1 MESDSSTT
9 NNDAVEISDNDLYT
23 QKRPTL
29 SFIGILIST
38 FFLRVAFGSTTV
50 LMPIYI
56 FLHLGM
62 EGWAANISIIIVEIT
77 YALAV
82 IVSSGY
88 FGFRSD
94 VSDAKRWILLG
105 TAAGGLILGGYGV
118 CALNWQGWIGIIPLA
133 NGLMIF
139 GMSLFHFLHGLAG
152 SIKVNASYGYI
163 SRFSVYETRATR
175 MGLYNV
181 AVSGGRSVGVILA
194 GVLYNVIVGVKE
206 LNRWGMN
213 NLITYWRPEHP
224 QNLAYLYLL
233 FALAIVISAVVVFL
247 MVDKTKPVLEHEDY
261 SVKEELMM
269 SWKLMT
275 DKNRRGIVLPL
286 LGTASILG
294 ILNNWGFLVLSIE
307 SNPADASITTI
318 VFTLAMGLP
327 MALWGWVADKIGRKK
342 SLTIGVAGLLM
353 MSVVIGIAFFG
364 NYMTGGQ
371 SWLDPTSEFDP
382 NGFINNWWILVL
394 LVISLFLG
402 SAYFPAISGRLGD
415 SSSIGHKEERHG
427 STMSVQQTIL
437 SVSEIIGILLGGIAL
452 TVVFAIS
459 NRTDNFAYNLI
470 GLLVPIICLLILTT
484 ITSFLW
490 PEEEDFIDTSKV
502 RRKEEAQNDENKEG
516 FFKKMYS
523 KVKKTRKTSRE

>member
-1 MESDSSTT
+1 MSTKPSNNSDDTFDSTNIT
-9 NNDAVEISDNDLYT
+9 NGTNADDLYT
-23 QKRPTL
+23 QKKPTL

-56 FLHLGM
+56 FLHLKM
-62 EGWAANISIIIVEIT
+62 EGWEANLSIIFVEVT

-82 IVSSGY
+82 IISSGY

-105 TAAGGLILGGYGV
+105 TAAGGLILVGYGI

-163 SRFSVYETRATR
+163 SRFSVYETRATK

-194 GVLYNVIVGVKE
+194 GVLYNALIGINELIRIAERNIIADVSELTAVRNVIS
-206 LNRWGMN
+206 
-213 NLITYWRPEHP
+213 YWSPIYP
-224 QNLAYLYLL
+224 QRLVYLYLL
-233 FALAIVISAVVVFL
+233 FSFAIVISIVAVYF

-261 SVKEELMM
+261 SVKQEMLM

-286 LGTASILG
+286 LGTAAIIG
-294 ILNNWGFLVLSIE
+294 ILNNWGFLILSIE
-307 SNPADASITTI
+307 SNPADASLTT
-318 VFTLAMGLP
+318 VLFTLSMGLP
-327 MALWGWVADKIGRKK
+327 MALWGWLADKIGRRKA
-342 SLTIGVAGLLM
+342 LTIGVAGLLM
-353 MSVVIGIAFFG
+353 MAVVIGIAFFG
-364 NYMTGGQ
+364 NFMTVGP
-371 SWLDPTSEFDP
+371 WYDPTSEFNP
-382 NGFINNWWILVL
+382 GGFTSNWWIAAL

-427 STMSVQQTIL
+427 STMSIQQTII
-437 SVSEIIGILLGGIAL
+437 SVSEIIGIILGGIAL

-470 GLLVPIICLLILTT
+470 GLLIPIVLLLILTT
-484 ITSFLW
+484 IASLLW
-490 PEEEDFIDTSKV
+490 PAEEDFIDTSKV
-502 RRKEEAQNDENKEG
+502 RRKE
-516 FFKKMYS
+516 
-523 KVKKTRKTSRE
+523 KTIESEET